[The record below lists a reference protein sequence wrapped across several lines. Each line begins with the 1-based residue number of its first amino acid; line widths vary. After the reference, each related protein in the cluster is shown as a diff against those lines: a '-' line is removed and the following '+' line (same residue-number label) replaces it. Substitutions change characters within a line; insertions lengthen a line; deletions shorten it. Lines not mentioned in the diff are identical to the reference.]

1 MNFRREE
8 IKEYYLLDTDVENIF
23 INEYMASAPGDFVK
37 VYLFALMYA
46 GVRESLDNDMI
57 ARQLSMKVEDVEKA
71 WAYWESMG
79 VIRKERKNA
88 AAEGKAEYDLEFVS
102 LKRMLYGKQKSEQKK
117 EKQKQEDR
125 NTKDIC
131 RIKRSRACINQL
143 KESQGER

>member
-88 AAEGKAEYDLEFVS
+88 AAEGRSRRTGTQRIF
-102 LKRMLYGKQKSEQKK
+102 
-117 EKQKQEDR
+117 
-125 NTKDIC
+125 C